1 MSGDG
6 NQSGRN
12 RKPRP
17 SGGSRPSGNSRSSS
31 DSRGNSGSGKS
42 FGNSKGPKT
51 TRGGNRLTAEI
62 NMKTAIENL
71 VRKNLLAELK
81 KTKIKRNLLSR
92 KEDSIK

>member
-31 DSRGNSGSGKS
+31 DSRGKSGSGKS
-42 FGNSKGPKT
+42 FGNSKGPKRLEAET
-51 TRGGNRLTAEI
+51 VLTAVI
-62 NMKTAIENL
+62 NMKMVTENL
-71 VRKNLLAELK
+71 VRKNL
-81 KTKIKRNLLSR
+81 
-92 KEDSIK
+92 